1 MKIAL
6 YSRAQASH
14 RAGELDRLFGA
25 LAGHGFSFQ
34 VNGEFAGQVTELTGR
49 LFAPEQLYCGPGEID
64 DEVRVLISY
73 GGTAL
78 SSKRSGCSI
87 CGRFR

>member
-1 MKIAL
+1 MP
-6 YSRAQASH
+6 
-14 RAGELDRLFGA
+14 RLRTGPVNLTDCSVRLPGMA
-25 LAGHGFSFQ
+25 FSFQ

-49 LFAPEQLYCGPGEID
+49 LFAPEQLYCGPGEIG

-73 GGTAL
+73 GGGTAL

>member
-34 VNGEFAGQVTELTGR
+34 VNGEFAGQVTELTDGFSLPNSFTAVPAR
-49 LFAPEQLYCGPGEID
+49 LTTRY
-64 DEVRVLISY
+64 VS
-73 GGTAL
+73 
-78 SSKRSGCSI
+78 
-87 CGRFR
+87 